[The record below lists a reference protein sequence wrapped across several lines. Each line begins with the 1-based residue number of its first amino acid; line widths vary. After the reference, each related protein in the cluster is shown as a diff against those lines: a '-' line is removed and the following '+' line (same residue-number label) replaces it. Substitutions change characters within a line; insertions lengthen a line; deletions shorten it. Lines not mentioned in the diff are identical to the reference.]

1 MLQNGHRTRLAFVGV
16 LLMLAAAA
24 LLTACSRAGTDG
36 ISGSPSPTGLP
47 SPEATLITTVP
58 EGSSVTLLNG
68 LSLSVPKGAKARLLR
83 TGSPGLGVAPEWL
96 EITWKDRSSRRRSVG
111 VYSDPSRGDVLPSTA
126 ALKKWR
132 LLARDEDGT
141 EVRWTGSKTG
151 LLLVAVVTK
160 LPDKLPG
167 MVSAVR
173 RLKREPDRVDAQSL
187 VEEIWRTF
195 RIQGAGAALLQPTD
209 ASPAPAS

>member
-1 MLQNGHRTRLAFVGV
+1 MLRNGQRMRPAFRGV
-16 LLMLAAAA
+16 LLVLAAAA
-24 LLTACSRAGTDG
+24 LLAACSRAGTDEVP
-36 ISGSPSPTGLP
+36 GSPSPADLP

-58 EGSSVTLLNG
+58 EGDRVTLENG
-68 LSLSVPKGAKARLLR
+68 LSLSVPKGAEARLLR
-83 TGSPGLGVAPEWL
+83 TGNPGSGVAPEWL

-111 VYSDPSRGDVLPSTA
+111 VYSDPRRGGVLPSTA
-126 ALKKWR
+126 ALRKWR

-141 EVRWTGSKTG
+141 EVRWTGSPTG
-151 LLLVAVVTK
+151 FLWVAVVTK

-173 RLKREPDRVDAQSL
+173 RLKGEPERADAQSL

-209 ASPAPAS
+209 ASPAPGS

>member
-1 MLQNGHRTRLAFVGV
+1 
-16 LLMLAAAA
+16 LLLVLAAAA
-24 LLTACSRAGTDG
+24 LLTACSQEGTDG
-36 ISGSPSPTGLP
+36 ISGSPSPSELP
-47 SPEATLITTVP
+47 SPGATLITTVP
-58 EGSSVTLLNG
+58 EGSGVTLLNG

-96 EITWKDRSSRRRSVG
+96 EISWQDRSSRRRSVG
-111 VYSDPSRGDVLPSTA
+111 AYSDPSRGDVLPSMA

-151 LLLVAVVTK
+151 LLWVAVVTK
-160 LPDKLPG
+160 LPGQRPG
-167 MVSAVR
+167 MVSAVW
-173 RLKREPDRVDAQSL
+173 RLKREPERADAQSL

-195 RIQGAGAALLQPTD
+195 RIQGAGAFLVQPTD
-209 ASPAPAS
+209 GSPAAGY